1 MIVVDPST
9 ELLTPI
15 SKDNVV
21 ELGLIE
27 AGGRVC
33 YKSQFSKTKEERD
46 NFVRR
51 LIKRG
56 HETPLEHCNLTVRFI
71 CARPIATEFLRHRH
85 TSPNQ
90 ESTRYCN
97 YSNDK
102 FGNEITVVRPL
113 TLEPGTQLYEDW
125 ETGCKRAEESYF
137 TMIEHGARPEVA
149 RGVLPFDLKTE
160 IILTTNVREW
170 RSIIKLRCSDAAHPD
185 IQAIMRSVLETFNEY
200 IPVPFEDLYE
210 EFMG

>member
-1 MIVVDPST
+1 MKVVNPNVQI
-9 ELLTPI
+9 I
-15 SKDNVV
+15 SYISEDNSL

-27 AGGRVC
+27 EGARVC
-33 YKSQFSKTKEERD
+33 YRSFKSKTKEDQE
-46 NFVRR
+46 NFVRM

-56 HETPLEHCNLTVRFI
+56 HETPLEHCNITVKFI
-71 CARPIATEFLRHRH
+71 CARPLATEFLRHRH

-113 TLEPGTQLYEDW
+113 TLQPGTLLYNDW
-125 ETGCKRAEESYF
+125 EMGCKMAEASYF
-137 TMIEHGARPEVA
+137 TMIEHGAKPEVA

-160 IILTTNVREW
+160 MVYTTNIREW
-170 RSIIKLRCSDAAHPD
+170 RSIIKLRCSKAAHPD
-185 IQAIMRSVLETFNEY
+185 IRAIMLVLLNMFHKY